1 LLSDQHIGNSV
12 IHNHDA
18 SHFRKTATAR
28 LRIRNEERSMNDE
41 KEGWV
46 PIEIPNNL
54 EGMFAAMTSY
64 AGEKVGWC
72 LLCNGPIQ
80 AEADMIPGTSTH
92 DCERGRALEATIKSQ
107 KATSR
112 CRPERE

>member
-1 LLSDQHIGNSV
+1 
-12 IHNHDA
+12 
-18 SHFRKTATAR
+18 
-28 LRIRNEERSMNDE
+28 LRIVVRNQGRSMNDE

-46 PIEIPNNL
+46 PIEVLNNL
-54 EGMFAAMTSY
+54 EEMFAAMTSY

-92 DCERGRALEATIKSQ
+92 DCELGRALEATIKSH
-107 KATSR
+107 KAKSR
-112 CRPERE
+112 CRPGRRVRANHRKKRI